1 MSIAGSLLTGFYI
14 GSDRIVQEIYLNLR
28 KNDLLL
34 QKSEEMTY
42 CEGCSRSVPS
52 HDLWLRRSGL

>member
-1 MSIAGSLLTGFYI
+1 MLICSFTSFY
-14 GSDRIVQEIYLNLR
+14 RIVQEIYLNLR

-42 CEGCSRSVPS
+42 CEGCSRSVQCQVRFQRATG
-52 HDLWLRRSGL
+52 DWF